1 MPAGQLSS
9 PNPTA
14 HLAGGWGRTPV
25 SDLRSR
31 PLRHALKQ
39 AAVTGTT
46 GSLLLGTAVVGVAL
60 PAPTAARGT
69 TTGTTQG
76 APVTIRTQQVASK
89 RKVDVTKEMKTAAAQ
104 KGKPYRY
111 GAAGPNAFDCSGF
124 TSYVLKKQGIKLA
137 RTAAAQY
144 RHTKRVSHM
153 NAKVGDLVF
162 FYNSSGVYHVGI
174 LAGKMKMWHAP
185 HTGTVVK
192 LAKIY
197 GHNWKIGR
205 IV

>member
-1 MPAGQLSS
+1 M
-9 PNPTA
+9 
-14 HLAGGWGRTPV
+14 

-46 GSLLLGTAVVGVAL
+46 GSLLLGAAVVGIAAPGAT
-60 PAPTAARGT
+60 PAGGT
-69 TTGTTQG
+69 TTTATTQ
-76 APVTIRTQQVASK
+76 ATPATIHTQQVASR
-89 RKVDVTKEMKTAAAQ
+89 RKVDVKKEMRTAAAQ

-137 RTAAAQY
+137 RTAAGQY
-144 RHTKRVSHM
+144 RQTRRVSAM

-162 FYNSSGVYHVGI
+162 YYNSRGVYHVGI
-174 LAGKMKMWHAP
+174 LAGKMKMWAAP
-185 HTGTVVK
+185 HSGTRVRLQKV
-192 LAKIY
+192 Y

>member
-1 MPAGQLSS
+1 
-9 PNPTA
+9 
-14 HLAGGWGRTPV
+14 V

-46 GSLLLGTAVVGVAL
+46 GSLLLGAAVVGISTPGA
-60 PAPTAARGT
+60 TAAVGT
-69 TTGTTQG
+69 TTAGTTQ
-76 APVTIRTQQVASK
+76 ATPVSIHGQQLVSSK
-89 RKVDVTKEMKTAAAQ
+89 RKVDVTKELRTAAAQ

-137 RTAAAQY
+137 RTAAGQY
-144 RHTKRVSHM
+144 RQTKRVSVM
-153 NAKVGDLVF
+153 GAKVGDLVF
-162 FYNSSGVYHVGI
+162 YYNSSGVYHVGI

-185 HTGTVVK
+185 HSGTVVK
-192 LAKIY
+192 LVRIY

>member
-1 MPAGQLSS
+1 M
-9 PNPTA
+9 
-14 HLAGGWGRTPV
+14 

-60 PAPTAARGT
+60 PGPTAATGATATGT
-69 TTGTTQG
+69 STSTTGSTLA
-76 APVTIRTQQVASK
+76 APVSIRSQQVASK
-89 RKVDVTKEMKTAAAQ
+89 KRKVDVKKEMKTAAAQ

-124 TSYVLKKQGIKLA
+124 TSYVLKKQGIKLP
-137 RTAAAQY
+137 RTAAGQY
-144 RHTKRVSHM
+144 RQTKRVSAM

-162 FYNSSGVYHVGI
+162 YYNSRGVYHVGI
-174 LAGKMKMWHAP
+174 LAGKMKMWAAP
-185 HTGTVVK
+185 HSGTRVRLQKV
-192 LAKIY
+192 Y

>member
-1 MPAGQLSS
+1 M
-9 PNPTA
+9 
-14 HLAGGWGRTPV
+14 

-31 PLRHALKQ
+31 PLSHALKQ
-39 AAVTGTT
+39 AAVSGTT
-46 GSLLLGTAVVGVAL
+46 GSLLLGAAVVGIT
-60 PAPTAARGT
+60 APGATAAGGT
-69 TTGTTQG
+69 TTGTTQA
-76 APVTIRTQQVASK
+76 APVGIHAQQVASTR
-89 RKVDVTKEMKTAAAQ
+89 RKVDVKKEMRTAAAQ

-111 GAAGPNAFDCSGF
+111 GAAGPGAFDCSGY
-124 TSYVLKKQGIKLA
+124 TSYVLKQQGIKLA

-144 RHTKRVSHM
+144 RQTRRVSVM

-162 FYNSSGVYHVGI
+162 YYNSSGVYHVGI

-185 HTGTVVK
+185 HSGTVVK
-192 LAKIY
+192 LVRIY

>member
-1 MPAGQLSS
+1 M
-9 PNPTA
+9 
-14 HLAGGWGRTPV
+14 

-60 PAPTAARGT
+60 PGAAAAEDATATGTTASTT
-69 TTGTTQG
+69 TTGSSHA
-76 APVTIRTQQVASK
+76 APVTIHTQQLASKK
-89 RKVDVTKEMKTAAAQ
+89 RKVDVKKEMKTAAAQ

-111 GAAGPNAFDCSGF
+111 GAAGPHAFDCSGF

-144 RHTKRVSHM
+144 RQTKRVSAM

-162 FYNSSGVYHVGI
+162 YYNSRGVYHVGI
-174 LAGKMKMWHAP
+174 LAGKMKMWAAP
-185 HTGTVVK
+185 HSGTVVRLQK
-192 LAKIY
+192 VY
-197 GHNWKIGR
+197 GKHWKIGR

>member
-1 MPAGQLSS
+1 
-9 PNPTA
+9 
-14 HLAGGWGRTPV
+14 V
-25 SDLRSR
+25 SDLLIR

-39 AAVTGTT
+39 AAVTGTA
-46 GSLLLGTAVVGVAL
+46 GSLLLGAAVAGIAAPGATAVTGAT
-60 PAPTAARGT
+60 TAT
-69 TTGTTQG
+69 TSTTQA
-76 APVTIRTQQVASK
+76 APVTIHTQQVASVK
-89 RKVDVTKEMKTAAAQ
+89 RKVNVAKELRTAAAQ

-137 RTAAAQY
+137 RTAAGQY
-144 RHTKRVSHM
+144 RQTKRVSVM
-153 NAKVGDLVF
+153 GAKVGDLVF
-162 FYNSSGVYHVGI
+162 YYNSSGVYHVGI

-185 HTGTVVK
+185 HSGTVVK
-192 LAKIY
+192 LVRIY

>member
-1 MPAGQLSS
+1 M
-9 PNPTA
+9 
-14 HLAGGWGRTPV
+14 
-25 SDLRSR
+25 SDLRLR
-31 PLRHALKQ
+31 PLSHALKQ
-39 AAVTGTT
+39 AAVTGTA
-46 GSLLLGTAVVGVAL
+46 GSLLLGAAVVGIT
-60 PAPTAARGT
+60 APGATAAGGT
-69 TTGTTQG
+69 TTGTTQA
-76 APVTIRTQQVASK
+76 APVSINAQQVAST
-89 RKVDVTKEMKTAAAQ
+89 RRRVDVKKEMRTAAAQ

-137 RTAAAQY
+137 RTAAGQY
-144 RHTKRVSHM
+144 RQTKRVSAM

-162 FYNSSGVYHVGI
+162 YYNSSGVYHVGI

-185 HTGTVVK
+185 HSGTVVK

>member
-1 MPAGQLSS
+1 M
-9 PNPTA
+9 
-14 HLAGGWGRTPV
+14 

-46 GSLLLGTAVVGVAL
+46 GSLLLGAAVVGIGA
-60 PAPTAARGT
+60 PAASTATATATGTAT
-69 TTGTTQG
+69 TTGTTTQA
-76 APVTIRTQQVASK
+76 APVSIHTRQLVASK
-89 RKVDVTKEMKTAAAQ
+89 RKVDVKKEMKTAAAQ

-124 TSYVLKKQGIKLA
+124 TSYVLKKQGIKLP

-144 RHTKRVSHM
+144 RHTKRVSSR

-162 FYNSSGVYHVGI
+162 YYNSRGVYHVGI

-185 HTGTVVK
+185 HSGTVVK
-192 LAKIY
+192 LAKVH

>member
-1 MPAGQLSS
+1 M
-9 PNPTA
+9 
-14 HLAGGWGRTPV
+14 
-25 SDLRSR
+25 SDLRLR
-31 PLRHALKQ
+31 PLSHALKQ

-46 GSLLLGTAVVGVAL
+46 GSLLLGAAVVGVTAPGAT
-60 PAPTAARGT
+60 PAGGT
-69 TTGTTQG
+69 TTDTTQA
-76 APVTIRTQQVASK
+76 APVSISAQQVASTR
-89 RKVDVTKEMKTAAAQ
+89 RKVDVKKEMKTAAAQ

-137 RTAAAQY
+137 RTAAGQY
-144 RHTKRVSHM
+144 RQTKWVSHM

-162 FYNSSGVYHVGI
+162 FYSSSGVYHVGI

-192 LAKIY
+192 LARLY
-197 GHNWKIGR
+197 GHNWTIGR

>member
-1 MPAGQLSS
+1 M
-9 PNPTA
+9 
-14 HLAGGWGRTPV
+14 

-46 GSLLLGTAVVGVAL
+46 GSLLLGAAVVGIGA
-60 PAPTAARGT
+60 PAASTATATGT
-69 TTGTTQG
+69 APTTGTTTQA
-76 APVTIRTQQVASK
+76 APVSIHTQQLVSSK
-89 RKVDVTKEMKTAAAQ
+89 RKVDVKKEMRTAAAQ

-111 GAAGPNAFDCSGF
+111 GAAGPHAFDCSGF
-124 TSYVLKKQGIKLA
+124 TSYVLKKQGIKLP

-144 RHTKRVSHM
+144 RHTKRVSAM

-162 FYNSSGVYHVGI
+162 YYNSSGVYHVGI

-185 HTGTVVK
+185 HSGTVVK

>member
-1 MPAGQLSS
+1 
-9 PNPTA
+9 
-14 HLAGGWGRTPV
+14 V

-46 GSLLLGTAVVGVAL
+46 GSLLLGAAVVGVSTPGA
-60 PAPTAARGT
+60 TAAGGTTTAGNT
-69 TTGTTQG
+69 TTGTAQA
-76 APVTIRTQQVASK
+76 APVSIHTQQVAVKK
-89 RKVDVTKEMKTAAAQ
+89 RKVDVKKEMKTAAAQ

-124 TSYVLKKQGIKLA
+124 TSYVLKKQGIKLP

-144 RHTKRVSHM
+144 RHTKRVSAM

-162 FYNSSGVYHVGI
+162 YYNSRGVYHVGI

-185 HTGTVVK
+185 HSGTVVK
-192 LAKIY
+192 LARIY